1 MPRFDSLKNCNVN
14 IILISM
20 KKSLRFLFLILMLSI
35 GYTGIYAQRKF
46 IYVDKGRLY
55 FPNGKE
61 VSLWGVNFQPN
72 LSWEYNSR
80 LKRVGIPLL
89 IDSLKK
95 NADDGFDE
103 IQKMN
108 CTMIRCHLTPAD
120 FTDEKGNLIETIYLD
135 MLDYSL
141 AEAGKRGIY
150 VYYAFINHMG
160 NGYVPDS
167 FMNKV
172 KREDWIA
179 DANTV
184 KCTEN
189 YIKQLLNRINPY
201 TKIRYKDDP
210 NIAVLELI
218 NEPGYYSY
226 EKVTETTNYSIYKS
240 WLKDNNKED
249 NKENYLV
256 YRKKLVLGYIDGMY
270 DIIRE
275 TGAVQP
281 VVWNC
286 NWHKFY
292 HGHEDAFEAAAES
305 KAEVVSFCN
314 YPGQNVV
321 KQPYQQNPENLL
333 RYDFTSFYKDGY
345 DEKEWYAWAL
355 TPAFMKKAKVV
366 YEFESFYNQSAYLYP
381 AMADFFRSMGVQI
394 AAMWTYCF
402 PSYAQYQ
409 GGSHFLS
416 LKCTPQKTAS
426 FLVAGEI
433 FNSTPLYKKYNVTS
447 PLENISDK
455 YAFSFK
461 NNLGVYSSADK
472 YFYSGDILKWNPL
485 APRQNLKEIKGY
497 GNSPLVNYDGTGI
510 YSVEIS
516 DKMIR
521 ISIQPDATWLI
532 EPWLQPNA
540 GKMITSLD
548 YNAKHIFE
556 LFLKKWEADKCIV
569 YKVDGGGEKEIAFLD
584 NKLKFNST
592 PGDYIISKGK

>member
-1 MPRFDSLKNCNVN
+1 VQ
-14 IILISM
+14 ILIPVKM
-20 KKSLRFLFLILMLSI
+20 KTKLRALFLILLISICYGSTSFLS
-35 GYTGIYAQRKF
+35 AQKKF
-46 IYVDKGRLY
+46 IYANNGRLY

-103 IQKMN
+103 IQKMK
-108 CTMIRCHLTPAD
+108 CTLIRTHLTPSD
-120 FTDEKGNLIETIYLD
+120 FTDDKGNLIENIYLD
-135 MLDYSL
+135 MLDYTL

-160 NGYVPDS
+160 NGFVPGS

-172 KREDWIA
+172 KCEDWIA
-179 DANTV
+179 DPNTV

-201 TKIRYKDDP
+201 TKICYKDDP

-226 EKVTETTNYSIYKS
+226 EKVGVTTNYNVYKN

-249 NKENYLV
+249 NKNNYLV
-256 YRKKLVLGYIDGMY
+256 YRKNLVLGYINGMY

-292 HGHEDAFEAAAES
+292 TGHEDAFEAAGES
-305 KAEVVSFCN
+305 KVEVVSLCN

-333 RYDFTSFYKDGY
+333 KYDFTSFYKDGY
-345 DEKEWYAWAL
+345 EKKEWYAWAL

-366 YEFESFYNQSAYLYP
+366 YEFETFYNQSAYLYP
-381 AMADFFRSMGVQI
+381 AMADFFRSMGVQM

-402 PSYAQYQ
+402 PSYSQYQ

-416 LKCTPQKTAS
+416 LTCTPQKTAS
-426 FLVAGEI
+426 FIVAGEI
-433 FNSTPLYKKYNVTS
+433 FRSTPLYLKYNTAS
-447 PLENISDK
+447 PLEKIDSK
-455 YAFSFK
+455 YAFSYK
-461 NNLGVYSSADK
+461 NNLGVFSSAEK
-472 YFYSGDILKWNPL
+472 YFYSGDVMEWNPL
-485 APRQNLKEIKGY
+485 APQQSVKEINGY
-497 GNSPLVNYDGTGI
+497 GNSPLVKYDGTGI
-510 YSVEIS
+510 YSLKIS
-516 DKMIR
+516 DKMIS
-521 ISIQPDATWLI
+521 ITIQPDATWLI
-532 EPWLQPNA
+532 EPWLQPKA

-548 YNAKHIFE
+548 YNATHIFE
-556 LFLKKWEADKCIV
+556 LDLKKWKASKCIV
-569 YKVDGGGEKEIAFLD
+569 YKIDGNNKKEIALLD
-584 NKLKFNST
+584 NKLKFNTT
-592 PGDYIISKGK
+592 PGDYIISIGK